1 MSKEYAYK
9 YNNGVLVFGY
19 EDNAY
24 KPYKYYEL
32 RRKFERLYG
41 KQELPE
47 IEIYTTTPYIDLE
60 THEVIKTIG
69 YHEKYKL
76 LMMQDFSD
84 LNLEPYENLE
94 EVKQAI
100 DFLNSF
106 IDFVYPTN
114 QEAQNELLAHLIC
127 SCSGASLFRR
137 PPIIVSRD
145 CSPHFCDI
153 DVAHAVGGALYGV
166 HTGEIPIIFFYRG
179 GRLFIE
185 LKHALTDHKIAFLIT
200 SENVRGAIR
209 FLSSCIYRDI
219 YYVNFGRRARISK
232 RQNKSLIVL
241 TAPDYVSIRNPGRC
255 FTHFQIKQ
263 VNEEKIKNYEYFYI
277 DEEEV
282 NYIDYIRYILKQR
295 KKIIEAGVRL
305 VLWWLKDKDSYKVN
319 LPYDSNNEHLYLVRD
334 VLCLSNRPFGT
345 SKNLI

>member
-100 DFLNSF
+100 DFLTSF

-127 SCSGASLFRR
+127 SCSGASLFKR
-137 PPIIVSRD
+137 PPLIVSRE
-145 CSPHFCDI
+145 CSPTYCDM
-153 DVAHAVGGALYGV
+153 DLVKAVGAVIYCV
-166 HTGEIPIIFFYRG
+166 HTGNDFCPFLCHSGSALIMD
-179 GRLFIE
+179 
-185 LKHALTDHKIAFLIT
+185 LKC
-200 SENVRGAIR
+200 
-209 FLSSCIYRDI
+209 FLSSYKTSGVLIVRQIDKAIDFLNEVICDDQYSVRSFRKENL
-219 YYVNFGRRARISK
+219 VK
-232 RQNKSLIVL
+232 RQNKNLIVL
-241 TAPDYVSIRNPGRC
+241 VFLNHKKEIKNEAGFS
-255 FTHFQIKQ
+255 HFRIKC
-263 VNEEKIKNYEYFYI
+263 VNE
-277 DEEEV
+277 
-282 NYIDYIRYILKQR
+282 
-295 KKIIEAGVRL
+295 KKIVKYWSFRLNDDIVSVHSYLDHVLEHRKQIIEKGVRL
-305 VLWWLKDKDSYKVN
+305 VLWWLKNRDKFAISST
-319 LPYDSNNEHLYLVRD
+319 YDKNNEHLYLIRD
-334 VLCLSNRPFGT
+334 MLDSLRSIPQ
-345 SKNLI
+345 S